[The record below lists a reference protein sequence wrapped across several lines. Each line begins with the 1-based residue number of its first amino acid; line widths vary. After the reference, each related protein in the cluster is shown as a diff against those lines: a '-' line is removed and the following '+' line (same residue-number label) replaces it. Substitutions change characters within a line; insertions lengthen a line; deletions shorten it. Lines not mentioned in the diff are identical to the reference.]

1 MITAATTDLTSNDTV
16 EFWTEVT
23 IHEMMH
29 VLGLS
34 GSAIANWVDPA
45 TGTFHTVASA
55 ALLTES
61 VTDADQLTG
70 TLLKSPNLVAYT
82 KDYFNCPTANGLP
95 FENEGGSGSLGS
107 HF

>member
-1 MITAATTDLTSNDTV
+1 MITAATTDLNNNDTV
-16 EFWTEVT
+16 EYWTEVT

-34 GSAIANWVDPA
+34 GSAIANWVNPA
-45 TGTFHTVASA
+45 TGTFHTAATA
-55 ALLTES
+55 ALLTS
-61 VTDADQLTG
+61 TITLDNLSG
-70 TLLKSPNLVAYT
+70 TLLKSPNVVAYT
-82 KDYFNCPTANGLP
+82 QDYFNCPSATGLP